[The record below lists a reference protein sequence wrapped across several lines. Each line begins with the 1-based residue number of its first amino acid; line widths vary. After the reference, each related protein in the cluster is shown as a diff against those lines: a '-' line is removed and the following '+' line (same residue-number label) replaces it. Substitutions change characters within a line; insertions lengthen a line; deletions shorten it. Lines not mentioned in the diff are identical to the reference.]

1 VITIPPHSPAN
12 EAGLIGAVIMDNEQL
27 TRLTIQPE
35 DFYIERNRVTWEAIL
50 TMRREGKA
58 VDTITLATELNNR
71 GQLGNV
77 GGMAGIMRYSTA
89 CVSSQNAPSYQAEI
103 AEDARRRLAIE
114 ALQRCA
120 GAMFDRSQEM
130 SPWIAEC
137 VDRLAKATQKINGA
151 DHLKVFLSR
160 VWDELVEAMANP
172 KDIFGIATGLPGF
185 DAITH
190 GLQQGETFKLSG
202 DPGVGKSLLAM
213 QLACGM
219 AKSAPGAVFE
229 LEMTAAAVVRRRLSA
244 IAEIPTYKMRSGSV
258 KEDEFQSIV
267 GAMAEMEKLDIYLS
281 DSSSWTTMEL
291 RMELQR
297 LKATHNIQWF
307 MLDYEG
313 LLKDELRGE
322 NEIGRGKI
330 ISSRMH
336 DMTKDLNLAA
346 LIVDVKNKAGMG
358 QAETGQ
364 QHLAGSSGKAYDADQ
379 IAFLEFKD
387 ATARTYRL
395 KWHKIR
401 EGGETNRILELMLT
415 TGFPAFRELE
425 RRM

>member
-1 VITIPPHSPAN
+1 MDTILPHSPAN
-12 EAGLIGAVIMDNEQL
+12 EAGIIGAVIIDNEQL
-27 TRLTIQPE
+27 TRLVIQPE
-35 DFYIERNRVTWEAIL
+35 DFYIERNRMTWEAIL
-50 TMRREGKA
+50 TMRREGRA
-58 VDTITLATELNNR
+58 IDTITLATELNNR

-77 GGMAGIMRYSTA
+77 GGMAGIMRYSTG
-89 CVSSQNAPSYQAEI
+89 CVSSYNAPSYAVEI
-103 AEDARRRLAIE
+103 LEDARRRLAIE

-120 GAMFDRSQEM
+120 GAMFDRSNEM
-130 SPWIAEC
+130 TPPIATC
-137 VDRLAKATQKINGA
+137 VDSLSKAIQRINGA
-151 DHLKVFLSR
+151 DHLKVYLSR

-244 IAEIPTYKMRSGSV
+244 IAEIPTYKMRSGHV

-281 DSSSWTTMEL
+281 DSSSWTTLEL
-291 RMELQR
+291 RVELQR
-297 LKATHNIQWF
+297 LKAQYGIKWF
-307 MLDYEG
+307 MVDYEG

-322 NEIGRGKI
+322 NEIARGKV

-358 QAETGQ
+358 QSETGQ

-379 IAFLEFKD
+379 IAFLEVKD
-387 ATARTYRL
+387 AVARTYRL

-401 EGGETNRILELMLT
+401 EGGDSNRALDLMLT
-415 TGFPAFRELE
+415 TGFPSFREIT
-425 RRM
+425 RR